1 MSETRRDNE
10 IPEPNGSTRSAGKTI
25 SGQRILLRVV
35 VFSLVFL
42 MLTASVAFFVLFMIY
57 KEVITPGT
65 PGRPVELVVPAGV
78 TGREIAV
85 LLADKG
91 LIEHEAF
98 FRVAMR
104 LDGSG
109 KTVKHGPYKL
119 PRGLSPMQLLSILHK
134 GPNRGYRPSEIP
146 DECKVTVPEG
156 LTIRQMSE
164 LFDDP
169 AAFVDAASNPQ
180 WTQRLGVDA
189 ATPEGFLMPNTY
201 YFDDKPTEREVVAR
215 MIDQFTREY
224 ENLIDQIDDPHE
236 TDKLRLVTIASL
248 VEEEARVDDERA
260 RIAAVIYNRLERNM
274 PLQMDCTLQY
284 ALGKYGQRI
293 LYEDKEVESPYNTYL
308 NPGLPPGP
316 ISNPGV
322 ASLRAALNPA
332 DVDYLYFV
340 SNADG
345 KTHTFSKTNAE
356 HVKAVR
362 RFRREIAEQR
372 RRVEDGATD

>member
-1 MSETRRDNE
+1 MSETRHDND
-10 IPEPNGSTRSAGKTI
+10 IPGPGGSIRPAGERM
-25 SGQRILLRVV
+25 SGRRILLRVV
-35 VFSLVFL
+35 IFSIVFL
-42 MLTASVAFFVLFMIY
+42 ILTASVVFFVLFMVY
-57 KEVITPGT
+57 KEVTTPGV
-65 PGRPVELVVPAGV
+65 PGRPVDLVVPAGA

-98 FRVAMR
+98 FRVAIK

-109 KTVKHGPYKL
+109 KAVKHGPYKL
-119 PRGLSPMQLLSILHK
+119 PRGLSPLQLLDILHK
-134 GPNRGYRPSEIP
+134 GPNRAYNPSELP
-146 DECKVTVPEG
+146 DECKITVPEG

-169 AAFVDAASNPQ
+169 AAFVDAASNPE

-201 YFDDKPTEREVVAR
+201 YFDEKPTEREAVAR
-215 MIDQFTREY
+215 MIEQFTREY
-224 ENLIDQIDDPHE
+224 ESLIEQIGDPHE
-236 TDKLRLVTIASL
+236 ADKLKLVTIASL

-260 RIAAVIYNRLERNM
+260 KIAAVIYNRLERNM

-308 NPGLPPGP
+308 NAGLPPGP
-316 ISNPGV
+316 ISNPGA

-332 DVDYLYFV
+332 DIDYIYFV

-345 KTHTFSKTNAE
+345 KTHTFSETNTE
-356 HVKAVR
+356 HMRAVR
-362 RFRREIAEQR
+362 RFRRDIAEQR
-372 RRVEDGATD
+372 RQVEDGAVD